1 MVIARDPDW
10 LDAPG
15 GPADEALR
23 VLVLTDIV
31 DSTRENGRVGDA
43 AMAAV
48 WREHD
53 ERARDLIRQWRG
65 LEIGRSDGFLLLF
78 HAAADALA
86 FTLAYHRLLPT
97 LQRPLAAR
105 AGLHLGLVS
114 LRRNAPVH
122 TERGA
127 TVFEVD
133 GLAVPIAA
141 RIMAAAQAGQT
152 LLCAAAAQALGA
164 AQAGLRSLGHWRLK
178 GVAEP
183 LELFAAG
190 QPGAALQP
198 PPDSEKAYQVL
209 RQGDL
214 WLPRRELPHSL
225 PAERDAF
232 VGRTDALA
240 QLVRR
245 IDQGARLVTL
255 VGPGG
260 IGKTRL
266 ALRFGR
272 AWLGQFPG
280 GAWFCDL
287 SPAQGLDGIVHA
299 VAQGL
304 GLSLTAGDPVEQ
316 LARAL
321 AGRGPCLL
329 ILDNVEQVRSDAA
342 ACLGRWLDAAGQATF
357 VATSRE
363 RLGLPGEA
371 LLELPP
377 LSADDSTRL
386 FMLRAEAALFGFAPG
401 AGDQGAI
408 EPLVQ
413 LLDGLPL
420 ALELAAARVRV
431 MSPQVLLQRMTER
444 FRLLATTGA
453 RPDRQSTLR
462 GAFDWSW
469 ALLSEAEKAALA
481 QLSVFERGFSLEVA
495 EALLDP
501 EWCGDAWPLDLL
513 QALVDKSLVRRQAG
527 GRFDLLRTLQEYAA
541 EHLCTPGRFVG
552 SGEAGRRATQLR
564 HARWFA
570 TRSEA
575 QALAGGCVDT
585 DNLVAACRRA
595 AELGDAAAATGALV
609 LAWAALRLV
618 GPFRAA
624 IELAEQVQQM
634 PGLDRA
640 GWATVGWV
648 AGSALY
654 QLGRVAEARQR
665 YQQALVQAEDAG
677 ILRAQA
683 RLHCA
688 LGELTTATG
697 EADQADEHL
706 QRALLLARAEGDALL
721 ECRVLNGAGA
731 LAGQRSRLDEA
742 AARYHEAL
750 AIARRL
756 DDRRWEGGILG
767 NLGWVSYSQGQV
779 EPAQGHYEQALA
791 LAVETGDRRWEGNAR
806 CNLGLLL
813 QERGRPAEAGAQ
825 LSQALDIARQI
836 GAARLEATVL
846 CNLGLLAEAEGDLPR
861 ACQLHEQAV
870 AVMHSLGDRRTEGR
884 FRIELGR
891 LYGAAARWDAARDCL
906 AAAQALLEAV
916 SDTAGRELLEACR
929 AKVAAQQ
936 ALGNVSRC

>member
-1 MVIARDPDW
+1 MVIARHPTWPDLPDGAAW
-10 LDAPG
+10 DG
-15 GPADEALR
+15 LR

-31 DSTRENGRVGDA
+31 DSTRENDRVGDA
-43 AMAAV
+43 AMAEV

-53 ERARDLIRQWRG
+53 ERARSLIRQWRG

-78 HAAADALA
+78 DAATDALA
-86 FTLAYHRLLPT
+86 FALAYHRMLPA
-97 LQRPLAAR
+97 LPRPLAAR
-105 AGLHLGLVS
+105 AGLHLGPVS
-114 LRRNAPVH
+114 LRRNAPEH

-127 TVFEVD
+127 TVFDVD

-164 AQAGLRSLGHWRLK
+164 VQAGLRPLGHWRLK

-190 QPGAALQP
+190 EPGAALQP

-232 VGRTDALA
+232 VGRTDALGQLA
-240 QLVRR
+240 QRF
-245 IDQGARLVTL
+245 DQGSRLVTV

-280 GAWFCDL
+280 GVWFCDL

-304 GLSLTAGDPVEQ
+304 GLSLAGGDPVEQ

-321 AGRGPCLL
+321 AGRGHCLL
-329 ILDNVEQVRSDAA
+329 ILDNFEQVRGHAA
-342 ACLGRWLDAAGQATF
+342 ACLGRWMDGAGQAAF
-357 VATSRE
+357 LVTSRE

-377 LSADDSTRL
+377 LSSADSARL
-386 FMLRAEAALFGFAPG
+386 FTLRAEAAQAGFAPDP
-401 AGDQGAI
+401 GDQGAI

-431 MSPQVLLQRMTER
+431 MSPRLLLQRMTER
-444 FRLLATTGA
+444 FRLLATAGA

-462 GAFDWSW
+462 GTFDWSW

-481 QLSVFERGFSLEVA
+481 QLSVFERGFSLEAA

-501 EWCGDAWPLDLL
+501 EWCGEAWPLDLL
-513 QALVDKSLVRRQAG
+513 QALVDKSLVRRHAA

-541 EHLCTPGRFVG
+541 EHLRTPGRFAG
-552 SGEAGRRATQLR
+552 SGEAGWRDTRLR

-570 TRSEA
+570 ARSEA

-585 DNLVAACRRA
+585 DNLVIACRRA

-618 GPFRAA
+618 GPFSAA

-640 GWATVGWV
+640 GLATVGWV

-654 QLGRVAEARQR
+654 QLGRVGEARQR
-665 YQQALVQAEDAG
+665 YEQALVQAEGAG

-688 LGELTTATG
+688 MGELKTAG
-697 EADQADEHL
+697 AELAQAEQHL
-706 QRALLLARAEGDALL
+706 QQALSLARAEGDALL
-721 ECRVLNGAGA
+721 ECRVLNSLGAA
-731 LAGQRSRLDEA
+731 AGQRGHLDEA
-742 AARYHEAL
+742 QSRYREAL
-750 AIARRL
+750 AMARRL
-756 DDRRWEGGILG
+756 DDQRWEGGILG
-767 NLGWVSYSQGQV
+767 NLGWVRYSQGHI
-779 EPAQGHYEQALA
+779 EPAQQHYEQALA
-791 LAVETGDRRWEGNAR
+791 LAVQTGDRRWEGNAR

-813 QERGRPAEAGAQ
+813 QERGQHGDAGAQ

-846 CNLGLLAEAEGDLPR
+846 CNLGLLAEAAGDLAR
-861 ACQLHEQAV
+861 ACALHEQAV
-870 AVMHSLGDRRTEGR
+870 AVMNSLGDRRTEGR

-891 LYGAAARWDAARDCL
+891 LYGGAARWDAARVCL

-916 SDTAGRELLEACR
+916 SDAAGRELLEACR

-936 ALGNVSRC
+936 ALGDVSRC